1 MAASRGKWVS
11 ESEIVRLV
19 ALLGVAILVVPAALR
34 LNRSGGRTLR
44 FVAIWLAL
52 AVALALAYRWLG

>member
-1 MAASRGKWVS
+1 VS